1 MKLKKEF
8 IVQDMGDTQVMV
20 STDAS
25 FNGIARSNKSAA
37 FIIEQLKSDVTED
50 DIVKAMVEKYD
61 APEDVLRADVKEVIA
76 TLNSIGAI
84 E

>member
-37 FIIEQLKSDVTED
+37 FIVSLLKNDVTED
-50 DIVKAMVEKYD
+50 EIVKAMVEKYD
-61 APEDVLRADVKEVIA
+61 APEDVLRADVKEVLE
-76 TLNSIGAI
+76 TLKSIGAI